1 MLALESLGANPLTIS
16 FGDHGDRVT
25 PVPIPNTEVK
35 PVSADGTWGEIPWES
50 RTSPDFL
57 VKRRWANGPAPLAVF
72 IAVRWWREDSGVA
85 SCKCRHHSPVLILLD
100 VHRLAVLARVR
111 HDQMAVVAQAA
122 VGQPVVMTEAILVR
136 DAAIVL
142 QVDLG
147 VANEVKAVVLAG
159 VATPVNGGQ
168 IREGAQIRA
177 ATVIVGRANVL
188 GVVHPLLVGLRP
200 QECVGMGRVVPV

>member
-1 MLALESLGANPLTIS
+1 M
-16 FGDHGDRVT
+16 
-25 PVPIPNTEVK
+25 
-35 PVSADGTWGEIPWES
+35 
-50 RTSPDFL
+50 
-57 VKRRWANGPAPLAVF
+57 
-72 IAVRWWREDSGVA
+72 
-85 SCKCRHHSPVLILLD
+85 
-100 VHRLAVLARVR
+100 LARVR

-122 VGQPVVMTEAILVR
+122 VGQPVVMAEAILVR
-136 DAAIVL
+136 GAAIVL

-177 ATVIVGRANVL
+177 ATVNVGRANVL
-188 GVVHPLLVGLRP
+188 GAVHPLLVGLRP

>member
-57 VKRRWANGPAPLAVF
+57 VKRRWANCPAPLAVF
-72 IAVRWWREDSGVA
+72 ISVRWWREDSGVA

-100 VHRLAVLARVR
+100 VHRLAVLARDR

-122 VGQPVVMTEAILVR
+122 VGHPVVMVEAILAG
-136 DAAIVL
+136 DAAIGL

-147 VANEVKAVVLAG
+147 AANVVKAVVLAG
-159 VATPVNGGQ
+159 VATPANVGQ

-177 ATVIVGRANVL
+177 ATVSAGRVNDPGA
-188 GVVHPLLVGLRP
+188 VHPRLVGLRP
-200 QECVGMGRVVPV
+200 QECVGVGRVVPV